1 MHFSRALIAGLVC
14 SVFAAAVSAAPV
26 TTQGTGVGKHGD
38 VTVAVTFDSG
48 KIKDIKIVKQ
58 QENPVLAAKVFTDL
72 KQHVI
77 DTNSVQLDAI
87 SGATFSSKGFLDAVA
102 DAAKK
107 AGVTLSK
114 ADKKAIKKV
123 VKTLPKESTYDVVV
137 IGAGPGG
144 YETAIKAA
152 QCGKK
157 TCIIE
162 GAGFGGTCLNVGC
175 IPTKALIQT
184 ADVYHKVKDAARFAV
199 TGVEAD
205 KIAVDMAALQ
215 ARKKAVVKTLVNG
228 VKGLLRGNKVTV
240 VEGMA
245 SFADAHTLS
254 VDGRSITGANII
266 IATGSSVFMPPFLA
280 LEGENHLLT
289 STEALDLDQVPA
301 SVTVIGGGVIGVEF
315 AYLLNR
321 LGSKVTVL
329 ELMDHILPMVDIEV
343 SRLAEKRMTKNGIL
357 FRLGAKVS
365 RVKDDTVYYEF
376 GGQNCQ
382 VKSDMVLMAVG
393 RVPNT
398 QGLNAEGIGIEFDR
412 KAIRTDAH
420 MRTNIPHIY
429 AIGDVNGKVMLAH
442 TASHEGMVAVADICG
457 QGEEMRYDRIP
468 SCVYLEPE
476 IACIGLTEAQ
486 AREKYGDGLKIGRFN
501 MAANGKSLI
510 AGDTDGLFKVIVAA
524 DTGEI
529 LGAHLYGQHV
539 TDMIGEISAAM
550 AAEGTA
556 EELIHAIHP
565 HPTVNEA
572 LGEAFMAAWN
582 GRAINSL

>member
-1 MHFSRALIAGLVC
+1 MAEIIIMPKLGFNMDEGQLVKWHRRVGETVKKGEVLFEINTDKTTMPVEATADGTVLQLMLEEGAFAEVFTPIAVIG
-14 SVFAAAVSAAPV
+14 APGEDPNAVLNGPATPQAAP
-26 TTQGTGVGKHGD
+26 
-38 VTVAVTFDSG
+38 
-48 KIKDIKIVKQ
+48 
-58 QENPVLAAKVFTDL
+58 AAP
-72 KQHVI
+72 
-77 DTNSVQLDAI
+77 AEP
-87 SGATFSSKGFLDAVA
+87 
-102 DAAKK
+102 
-107 AGVTLSK
+107 AGY
-114 ADKKAIKKV
+114 D
-123 VKTLPKESTYDVVV
+123 YDVVV

-245 SFADAHTLS
+245 SFADTHTLS

-266 IATGSSVFMPPFLA
+266 IATGSSVFMPPFIA

-329 ELMDHILPMVDIEV
+329 DLMDHILP
-343 SRLAEKRMTKNGIL
+343 
-357 FRLGAKVS
+357 
-365 RVKDDTVYYEF
+365 
-376 GGQNCQ
+376 
-382 VKSDMVLMAVG
+382 MVLMAVG

>member
-1 MHFSRALIAGLVC
+1 MAEIIIMPKLGFNMDEGQLVKWHRRVGETVKKGEVLFEINTDKTTMPVEATADGTVLQLMLEEGAFAEVFTPIAVIG
-14 SVFAAAVSAAPV
+14 APGEDPNAVLNGPATPPAAP
-26 TTQGTGVGKHGD
+26 
-38 VTVAVTFDSG
+38 
-48 KIKDIKIVKQ
+48 
-58 QENPVLAAKVFTDL
+58 AAP
-72 KQHVI
+72 
-77 DTNSVQLDAI
+77 AEP
-87 SGATFSSKGFLDAVA
+87 
-102 DAAKK
+102 
-107 AGVTLSK
+107 AGY
-114 ADKKAIKKV
+114 A
-123 VKTLPKESTYDVVV
+123 YDVVV

-245 SFADAHTLS
+245 SFADTHTLS

-343 SRLAEKRMTKNGIL
+343 SRLAEKRMTKDGIL

-365 RVKDDTVYYEF
+365 RVKGDTVYYEYE
-376 GGQNCQ
+376 GQECQ
-382 VKSDMVLMAVG
+382 VKSDIVLMAVG
-393 RVPNT
+393 RVPNA